1 MLKRMQNVANNPKVK
16 KFGALLMC
24 MMICCSMFVVMA
36 CAADG
41 TTVTTDLTPTEA
53 ATEVFNT
60 IHAQLNFRTILDV
73 IAVALSAALSIY
85 LGWWAIRK
93 VARMVFGAF
102 ERGRVRV

>member
-24 MMICCSMFVVMA
+24 MMICCSMFVVCA
-36 CAADG
+36 FAADG
-41 TTVTTDLTPTEA
+41 VATTEPTPSEA
-53 ATEVFNT
+53 ASQVFNT
-60 IHAQLNFRTILDV
+60 IHEQLNFTTILSV

-93 VARMVFGAF
+93 VSRMVFGAF

>member
-36 CAADG
+36 AAEG
-41 TTVTTDLTPTEA
+41 TVTEPSPAEA
-53 ATEVFNT
+53 ATQVFNT
-60 IHAQLNFRTILDV
+60 IYEQLNFTTILSV

-93 VARMVFGAF
+93 VSRMVFGAF

>member
-1 MLKRMQNVANNPKVK
+1 MIKRMQNVANNPKVK

-24 MMICCSMFVVMA
+24 MMICCSMFCVSA
-36 CAADG
+36 FAADA
-41 TTVTTDLTPTEA
+41 VTEPTPSEA
-53 ATEVFNT
+53 ATQVFET
-60 IHAQLNFRTILDV
+60 IHAQLNFTTILSV

-93 VARMVFGAF
+93 VSRMVFGAF

>member
-1 MLKRMQNVANNPKVK
+1 MKRLQNVANNPKVK

-24 MMICCSMFVVMA
+24 AMICCSMFVVMA
-36 CAADG
+36 AAEG
-41 TTVTTDLTPTEA
+41 AVTTDITPSEA

>member
-24 MMICCSMFVVMA
+24 LMICCTMFVVMA
-36 CAADG
+36 AAEG
-41 TTVTTDLTPTEA
+41 TAVTEPTPAEA
-53 ATEVFNT
+53 ATQVFNT
-60 IHAQLNFRTILDV
+60 IHEQLNFTTILSV

-85 LGWWAIRK
+85 LGWWATRK
-93 VARMVFGAF
+93 VSRMVFGAF

>member
-1 MLKRMQNVANNPKVK
+1 MLKRIQNVANNPKVK

-24 MMICCSMFVVMA
+24 MMICCSMFAVSAFAVDGAAVVDMLPD
-36 CAADG
+36 AA
-41 TTVTTDLTPTEA
+41 A
-53 ATEVFNT
+53 QEVFDA
-60 IHAQLNFRTILDV
+60 IHAQLNFTTILSV
-73 IAVALSAALSIY
+73 ISVALSAALSIY

>member
-24 MMICCSMFVVMA
+24 MMICCSMFCLSA
-36 CAADG
+36 FAADG
-41 TTVTTDLTPTEA
+41 VPTSEPTPSEA
-53 ATEVFNT
+53 ATQVFET
-60 IHAQLNFRTILDV
+60 IHAQLNFTTILSV

-93 VARMVFGAF
+93 VSRMVFGAF